1 MTGATGASGG
11 DRDAWVRLITRPHA
25 RLFWLYA
32 ARSILAGPGFP
43 IVFLILFFR
52 YHTLKY
58 RFGDEGVMVS
68 WGILFYREST
78 VPYRKIQDIHVRRS
92 FLERWLGIA
101 TVDVQTASG
110 SAGAEVQLEG
120 LEDHDAVRDF
130 LYRRMR
136 GTHAPQQLEGA
147 APGTDAGAAGA
158 AAEAEVVALLRGITS
173 ELEQARRALEVGG

>member
-1 MTGATGASGG
+1 MSGGGG
-11 DRDAWVRLITRPHA
+11 DRDAWVRQLTRPHT

-32 ARSILAGPGFP
+32 ARSLLAGPAFP
-43 IVFLILFFR
+43 IAFLLLFFR

-78 VPYRKIQDIHVRRS
+78 VPYRRIQDIHVRRS

-110 SAGAEVQLEG
+110 SASAEVQLEG

-136 GTHAPQQLEGA
+136 GNQPSPAREPLATDGGA
-147 APGTDAGAAGA
+147 SAGVAGE
-158 AAEAEVVALLRGITS
+158 AEAEVVALLRGITS
-173 ELEQARRALEVGG
+173 ELEQARRALEVRG

>member
-1 MTGATGASGG
+1 MSAHQGG
-11 DRDAWVRLITRPHA
+11 HDEAWVRSITRPHA

-32 ARSILAGPGFP
+32 ARSLLAGPGFP

-136 GTHAPQQLEGA
+136 GTQAGQKDAPA
-147 APGTDAGAAGA
+147 AAGA
-158 AAEAEVVALLRGITS
+158 AVATESEAEVVALLRGITG
-173 ELEQARRALEVGG
+173 ELEQARRALEARG